1 MRLSQIHRF
10 VYLALVLF
18 AASSCNESEKSAPV
32 SQGAGK
38 PRATKGAA
46 SRNAPAA
53 QEAPPGGCKA
63 TGPVPV
69 QLATGVGSVF
79 GLAGDATHLYYTSWQ
94 LYGGRGDLGQIR
106 KDGQGSTSLVSLE
119 LQPRAVILDEKD
131 VYYSE
136 GIRLNKM
143 PKSGGTPST
152 VAPKFS
158 SQSLAMDAGQI
169 YGVPGDYGPYDRL
182 VKVAKSGGVNWELDV
197 TTRPDTKLDPVGYSA
212 IAVDGSGA
220 YVTDSGNNR
229 VLKFPLE
236 RGKPK
241 PLANGQP
248 KAFDL
253 AIDGSNVYFTLA
265 LKGQLM
271 SVPKAGGKVT
281 KLATGLAQKS
291 RIAADDNAI
300 LVVFAGANEDAPS
313 EVALVPSGGGDPRPL
328 AVVPPSES
336 VEAVALDSSCIYWVQ
351 REKGAGKLV
360 FYAAKR

>member
-10 VYLALVLF
+10 VCVTLLLLA
-18 AASSCNESEKSAPV
+18 APGCKESDKPASV
-32 SQGAGK
+32 SQGAGRPK
-38 PRATKGAA
+38 TRTGVA

-53 QEAPPGGCKA
+53 QEAPPGGCTA
-63 TGPVPV
+63 AGPVPV
-69 QLATGVGSVF
+69 RLATGVGSVH
-79 GLAGDATHLYYTSWQ
+79 GLAEDATHLYYTSWQ
-94 LYGGRGDLGQIR
+94 LYGGRGDLGKIR
-106 KDGQGSTSLVSLE
+106 KDGQGSTSLVSLG
-119 LQPRAVILDEKD
+119 LQPRAVVLDDKD
-131 VYYSE
+131 IYYSE

-143 PKSGGTPST
+143 PKAGGTPST

-158 SQSLAMDAGQI
+158 SQALAIDGSHV

-197 TTRPDTKLDPVGYSA
+197 ASRPDTKVDPVGYSA
-212 IAVDGSGA
+212 IAVDGSGV

-253 AIDGSNVYFTLA
+253 AIDSSKVYFTLA
-265 LKGQLM
+265 LKGRLM
-271 SVPKAGGKVT
+271 SVSKAGGKVT
-281 KLATGLAQKS
+281 KLATGLAPRS
-291 RIAADDNAI
+291 RIAVDDSGI
-300 LVVFAGANEDAPS
+300 VVVLAGANEDAPGMVA
-313 EVALVPSGGGDPRPL
+313 EVPPDGGEPKAIAP
-328 AVVPPSES
+328 VPPSES
-336 VEAVALDSSCIYWVQ
+336 VEAVALDSACVYWVQ
-351 REKGAGKLV
+351 REKGAGTLV